1 MEQTQTSEKEPKR
14 RKLGDAQLKVLIF
27 VSEGSANA
35 VPVSAITEFKE
46 QTDAIFAEMSAKFQ
60 TLATTFHNSTGG
72 PAHVL
77 IESNEWFQRR
87 VAPRSSTRT

>member
-1 MEQTQTSEKEPKR
+1 MEQEKEPKR

-35 VPVSAITEFKE
+35 VPVSAITAFKE
-46 QTDAIFAEMSAKFQ
+46 QTDAIFAEATASLQAA
-60 TLATTFHNSTGG
+60 ATTFHNSTDGS
-72 PAHVL
+72 AHVL

-87 VAPRSSTRT
+87 VAPESSTRT